1 MSTRKPLHLFAVLLW
16 LSGPAVAADV
26 RGAQVDDSKIFQAAP
41 GHDTE
46 FNTPLE
52 GLPGNSNLWER
63 DLKTMRESAATLPTT
78 PPTREVALVESDR
91 STLFTSGWET
101 LLDDARAQLDRI
113 GAGVAGKPKLRFLVV
128 GHADTQH
135 LSAKARRRYRDNQG
149 LSEAR
154 AFQVAQYLRGKLG
167 LPAEVFTIRGE
178 GDRKPVAD
186 NGTPAGMA
194 KNRRVEI
201 SVWYTEEPSPAPA
214 GAATSADKPGC
225 GTGAASAAGAANA
238 APANAI
244 GHGNA
249 NGNGNASP
257 APFSITVDGQPA
269 TAADG
274 VVEADHQRC
283 VDVAAERHDLQIQF
297 DPLKTEPALNVSVW
311 PSGVAAGQPVEF
323 DTYSNYLAFIKRAEL
338 RFFVPGQDSR
348 EKPFLVLPVTL
359 GQPLHWTPDAGMPAE
374 SLFVLRAYD
383 ARGRF
388 DETVRKRLSILDH
401 PRIVGDAEDAARE
414 RLVGYG
420 ESTLRVR
427 NIPVSGGSV
436 TVSGRNAQTGERVSV
451 FGADVPVDPQGRF
464 VTRQLLP
471 SGTHQVEVQTELP
484 SGEKM
489 HFARN
494 LTLGKDAWFY
504 VALGEFTVADNHT
517 SGPAELVTQDTE
529 RYSKRTEITGR
540 GAFYAKGKVADDY
553 LVTLSAD
560 TRERPIED
568 LFSNFTSKDPRFLLE
583 RIDADR
589 AYPVYGDDSTSEWDA
604 PTNGR
609 AYARIEHHDSRAVWG
624 NFQTTWTGLELN
636 QYSRSLY
643 GGDLYLKSDIATA
656 FGERRGTVDVF
667 AAEPGTLDSRE
678 EFRGTGGS
686 LYYLHRQD
694 ITRGSERLWIEIRDA
709 VSGVPVSRTQL
720 VPGLD
725 YELSYLQG
733 RILLR
738 APLPS
743 VADNSSLVQ
752 AGSLSGNP
760 VYLITTYE
768 YTPGLSS
775 VSSNVYGGRVSA
787 WADDHVRLGFSGY
800 QQGDGTDRQRV
811 GGADATLRY
820 AAGTF
825 LDAEWARSQG
835 GADAF
840 SSIDGG
846 FDFNQS
852 RITDSRANA
861 ARLNGVFDL
870 SEVWDSVRGRGN
882 VYWQKRDAGF
892 SGPGSFT
899 PGEAVLQRGASFS
912 LPISARASVD
922 LKADERDATT
932 QSVNAE
938 EAAVHL
944 QLNSRWGLSV
954 GGRHDDRRSDTALAS
969 SLLSQNG
976 ERTDAVVRVDY
987 KPDTQDG
994 AAALSQGASQGQAQ
1008 ARAPVSTNRFDVT
1021 RATVPAEAAA
1031 ETAARPAPWRA
1042 YAYGQRTLDRSG
1054 DRDRNDRGGVG
1065 GEVQVNDRVRLGAEA
1080 SEGSGG
1086 FGGLASVD
1094 YRVSDRS
1101 NIYLTH
1107 TMETERPDS
1116 NYVGRYDNT
1125 VLGSR
1130 VQIAEHVSVYD
1141 EARNARGA
1149 GPDSLTNA
1157 FGVDLSPNDRWTYGL
1172 KFEAGTVSD
1181 PTAGDLR
1188 RRAAAVGVGYKLD
1201 RTRVTSNLEYR
1212 NEDGTAGERKTW
1224 LSRNTGAYQFA
1235 PDWRLIGKFNFSVSK
1250 ASAGNFYDGD
1260 FMDASMGT
1268 AYRPV
1273 ANDRW
1278 NALFQYRYYYTLPSP
1293 GQVNLSD
1300 DLLDYAQ
1307 RSHVLSVDT
1316 LYDVNPW
1323 LSLGGKIGERI
1334 GSLRNSRIGGPWYS
1348 SRADLGILRADV
1360 HFVREWDMMLELR
1373 QLNVYEAQDRRAGVL
1388 AAIYRHF
1395 GGHVKLGAGYNFTDF
1410 SDDLTDLSYRSAGP
1424 FINILGIY

>member
-1 MSTRKPLHLFAVLLW
+1 MSAKQRLPRVRAAVLIW
-16 LSGPAVAADV
+16 LVSAAGAATCLTDAAVAGADI
-26 RGAQVDDSKIFQAAP
+26 RGAQVDDSKRFDAPP
-41 GHDTE
+41 GHNTE
-46 FNTPLE
+46 FDTPLG
-52 GLPGNSNLWER
+52 GLPGRSNLWQEELR
-63 DLKTMRESAATLPTT
+63 VMRESAATLPTIT
-78 PPTREVALVESDR
+78 ATISATLSDADRGALFESGRD
-91 STLFTSGWET
+91 E
-101 LLDDARAQLDRI
+101 LLAASRTQLDAISAR
-113 GAGVAGKPKLRFLVV
+113 VAGKHGLRFLVV
-128 GHADTQH
+128 GHADTQR
-135 LSAKARRRYRDNQG
+135 LSARAREHFHDNQG

-154 AFQVAQYLRGKLG
+154 AFQVAQYLRGKLQ
-167 LPAEVFTIRGE
+167 LPAEAFTIRGE
-178 GDRKPVAD
+178 GDRMPVAD
-186 NGTPAGMA
+186 NATPQGMA
-194 KNRRVEI
+194 RNRRVEI
-201 SVWYTEEPSPAPA
+201 SLWYDESKPQVAPPPVHKRVEVPRCGEVAAA
-214 GAATSADKPGC
+214 GTA
-225 GTGAASAAGAANA
+225 AAGAA
-238 APANAI
+238 PL
-244 GHGNA
+244 
-249 NGNGNASP
+249 
-257 APFSITVDGQPA
+257 SITVDGEPTSPA
-269 TAADG
+269 DTPT
-274 VVEADHQRC
+274 EADHQRC
-283 VDVAAERHDLQIQF
+283 VDVAANRHDLQIQF
-297 DPLKTEPALNVSVW
+297 DPLRTEPALNVSVW
-311 PSGVAAGQPVEF
+311 PDGVAAGQAVEF
-323 DTYSNYLAFIKRAEL
+323 TTYSNYLAFIHEAEL

-348 EKPFLVLPVTL
+348 EKPLLVLPVKPGATL
-359 GQPLHWTPDAGMPAE
+359 RWKPTAILPAE
-374 SLFVLRAYD
+374 TVFLLRVYD
-383 ARGRF
+383 AQGRF
-388 DETVRKRLSILDH
+388 DETVRKPLHILDH
-401 PRIVGDAEDAARE
+401 PRTVADGDTAQRE
-414 RLVGYG
+414 RLTGYG
-420 ESTLRVR
+420 ESTLRVH
-427 NIPVSGGSV
+427 NIRVNGGSV
-436 TVSGRNAQTGERVSV
+436 TVSGRNAVAGEKVTV
-451 FGADVPVDPQGRF
+451 FGAPVPVDPQGRF

-471 SGTHQVEVQTELP
+471 TGRHQVEVLTETP
-484 SGEKM
+484 AGEKS
-489 HFARN
+489 HYARN
-494 LTLGKDAWFY
+494 LTLGKEAWFY
-504 VALGEFTVADNHT
+504 VALGEFTVAPNHT
-517 SGPAELVTQDTE
+517 TGPAELVTGDTE

-540 GAFYAKGKVADDY
+540 GAFYAKGKIDDDY

-624 NFQTTWTGLELN
+624 NFQTAWTGLELN

-643 GGDLYLKSDIATA
+643 GGELYLKSDTATG
-656 FGERRGTVDVF
+656 FGERRGTADLF
-667 AAEPGTLDSRE
+667 AAEPGTLNSHE

-694 ITRGSERLWIEIRDA
+694 ITRGSERLWIEIRDSI
-709 VSGVPVSRTQL
+709 SGVPVSRTQL

-760 VYLITTYE
+760 VYLVSTYE

-775 VSSNVYGGRVSA
+775 VTSNVYGGRVSA

-846 FDFNQS
+846 FGFNQS
-852 RITDSRANA
+852 SITDARANA
-861 ARLNGVFDL
+861 TRLNGVFDL

-912 LPISARASVD
+912 VPISARASVD

-938 EAAVHL
+938 EAAVHV
-944 QLNSRWGLSV
+944 QLNPNWGVSV

-987 KPDTQDG
+987 KPDARDRG
-994 AAALSQGASQGQAQ
+994 AALSQGASQGQAQVQ

-1042 YAYGQRTLDRSG
+1042 YAFGQGTLDRSG

-1094 YRVSDRS
+1094 YRISDRS

-1130 VQIAEHVSVYD
+1130 VQISDHVSVYD

-1157 FGVDLSPNDRWTYGL
+1157 FGVDLAPNDRWTYGL

-1181 PTAGDLR
+1181 PLAGDLT
-1188 RRAAAVGVGYKLD
+1188 RRAAALGVGYKLE
-1201 RTRVTSNLEYR
+1201 RTRFTSNLEYR

-1224 LSRNTGAYQFA
+1224 LSRNTGAYQFS

-1260 FMDASMGT
+1260 FIDASMGT

-1273 ANDRW
+1273 TNDRW
-1278 NALFQYRYYYTLPSP
+1278 NTLFQYRYYYTLPSP

-1316 LYDVNPW
+1316 IYDLNAW

-1348 SRADLGILRADV
+1348 SRAELGILRADV
-1360 HFVREWDMMLELR
+1360 HFIREWDMMLELR
-1373 QLNVYEAQDRRAGVL
+1373 QLKVYEAHDRRTGVL

-1395 GGHVKLGAGYNFTDF
+1395 GEHVKLGVGYNFTDF

>member
-1 MSTRKPLHLFAVLLW
+1 MNMRKPLQLFAALMW
-16 LSGPAVAADV
+16 LAAPAIAADV
-26 RGAQVDDSKIFQAAP
+26 RGAQVDDSKSFEAAP

-52 GLPGNSNLWER
+52 GLPGYSNLWET
-63 DLKTMRESAATLPTT
+63 DLKAMRESAATLPAT
-78 PPTREVALVESDR
+78 PPTREVALVEADR
-91 STLFTSGWET
+91 NTLFTSGWET
-101 LLDDARAQLDRI
+101 LLQDARAQLDRI
-113 GAGVAGKPKLRFLVV
+113 AGGVAGKPKLRFLVV

-135 LSAKARRRYRDNQG
+135 LSANARKRYRDNQG

-186 NGTPAGMA
+186 NATPAGMA

-201 SVWYTEEPSPAPA
+201 SVWYTEEHPAPPAVAAAATEKVGCGAAGTA
-214 GAATSADKPGC
+214 GAVAAAGPASA
-225 GTGAASAAGAANA
+225 TGAG
-238 APANAI
+238 
-244 GHGNA
+244 GV
-249 NGNGNASP
+249 
-257 APFSITVDGQPA
+257 PFSITVDGQPA
-269 TAADG
+269 TAQDG

-311 PSGVAAGQPVEF
+311 PNGVAAGQPVEF

-338 RFFVPGQDSR
+338 RFFVPAQDSR
-348 EKPFLVLPVTL
+348 QKPFLVLPVTL
-359 GQPLHWTPDAGMPAE
+359 GQPLRWTPDASMPAE
-374 SLFVLRAYD
+374 STFVLRVYD

-401 PRIVGDAEDAARE
+401 PRIVGDGEAAARE

-420 ESTLRVR
+420 ESTLRVH
-427 NIPVSGGSV
+427 NIPVTGGSV
-436 TVSGRNAQTGERVSV
+436 TVSGRNVQKGERVTI

-471 SGTHQVEVQTELP
+471 SGTHQVEVQTELA
-484 SGEKM
+484 SGEKT

-517 SGPAELVTQDTE
+517 TGPAELVTGDTE

-540 GAFYAKGKVADDY
+540 GAFYAKGKVHDDY

-609 AYARIEHHDSRAVWG
+609 AYARVEHHDSRAVWG

-643 GGDLYLKSDIATA
+643 GGELYLKSDAATG
-656 FGERRGTVDVF
+656 FGERRGMADLF
-667 AAEPGTLDSRE
+667 AAEPGTLNSRE

-694 ITRGSERLWIEIRDA
+694 ISRGSERLWIEIRDF

-760 VYLITTYE
+760 VYLVSTYE

-775 VSSNVYGGRVSA
+775 VTSNVYGGRISA

-800 QQGDGTDRQRV
+800 QQGDGTDRQRL

-825 LDAEWARSQG
+825 LDMEWARSD
-835 GADAF
+835 GAANAL

-846 FDFNQS
+846 FGFNQS
-852 RITDSRANA
+852 SISSDRANA
-861 ARLNGVFDL
+861 ARFNGVFDL
-870 SEVWDSVRGRGN
+870 SEVWENARGRGN

-892 SGPGSFT
+892 SGPGAFT
-899 PGEAVLQRGASFS
+899 PGEAVLQRGAALSV
-912 LPISARASVD
+912 PVAARVSVD
-922 LKADERDATT
+922 MKVDERDATT

-944 QLNSRWGLSV
+944 QLNPRWGVSV
-954 GGRHDDRRSDTALAS
+954 GGRHDDRRSDVALAS

-987 KPDTQDG
+987 KPESKEDQ
-994 AAALSQGASQGQAQ
+994 AALSQSGMAQ
-1008 ARAPVSTNRFDVT
+1008 AKAPVSTNKFDVT

-1042 YAYGQRTLDRSG
+1042 YAFGQGTLDRSG

-1086 FGGLASVD
+1086 FGGLASAD
-1094 YRVSDRS
+1094 YRISDRS

-1116 NYVGRYDNT
+1116 NYRGRYDNT

-1181 PTAGDLR
+1181 PLAGDLTR
-1188 RRAAAVGVGYKLD
+1188 KAAAIGVGYKLD
-1201 RTRVTSNLEYR
+1201 RTRFTSNLEYR
-1212 NEDGTAGERKTW
+1212 HEDGTAGLRKTW
-1224 LSRNTGAYQFA
+1224 LSRNTGAYQFSS
-1235 PDWRLIGKFNFSVSK
+1235 DWRLIGKFNFSFSQ

-1260 FMDASMGT
+1260 FIDASMGT

-1278 NALFQYRYYYTLPSP
+1278 NTLLQYRYYYTLPSP

-1307 RSHVLSVDT
+1307 RSHVLSADT
-1316 LYDVNPW
+1316 IYDVNPW
-1323 LSLGGKIGERI
+1323 LSVGGKIGERI

-1360 HFVREWDMMLELR
+1360 HFVREWDILIELR
-1373 QLNVYEAQDRRAGVL
+1373 QLKVYEADDRRSGVL

-1395 GGHVKLGAGYNFTDF
+1395 GEHVKLGAGYNFTDF
-1410 SDDLTDLSYRSAGP
+1410 SDDLTDLSFRSAGP